1 MYKYD
6 HMFKGIILPALAPS
20 LKAQTD
26 EICNSLVGVLADK
39 DITELGAKVTNQLG
53 CRLIIFL
60 HSKIIIIIFHLLR
73 LLV

>member
-26 EICNSLVGVLADK
+26 EICTSLVGVLADK
-39 DITELGAKVTNQLG
+39 DITELGAKVPIAVHFFYCYSRSEL
-53 CRLIIFL
+53 
-60 HSKIIIIIFHLLR
+60 
-73 LLV
+73 